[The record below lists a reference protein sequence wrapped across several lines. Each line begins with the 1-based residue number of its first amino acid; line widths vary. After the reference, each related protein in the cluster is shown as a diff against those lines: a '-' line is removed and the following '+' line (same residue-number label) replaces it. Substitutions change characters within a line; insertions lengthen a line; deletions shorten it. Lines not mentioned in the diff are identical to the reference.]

1 MVSYKNVLRFW
12 FDFGHGKGRSNDG
25 AGDPG
30 AVNASMSLIEAD
42 IVEII
47 GKHAADY
54 LKENYTGFEIGYSRT
69 DDSFVS
75 LSNRC
80 KKANDWNADIFI
92 SFHINA
98 GGGTGYES
106 FVYTNASTKS
116 VALQNVIN
124 AKAIAAAKKH
134 GLGVHGE
141 ASKRGNLAVLRG
153 TDMPAILTET
163 AFIDSKDATLL
174 KSNEFLKDMG
184 VAYAVGLAEFTGL
197 KKKEAPKPSEVK
209 VPEAPK
215 PVKTPSKPSKAPK
228 GAELLVVDY
237 DGKEGLNYRSK
248 PDFDAKPVGVVRK
261 GDVFTITGE
270 TKDFYKVKSGYYI
283 TKNPKY
289 VSVKTK

>member
-12 FDFGHGKGRSNDG
+12 FDFGHGKLRSKDG

-30 AVNASMSLIEAD
+30 AVNEKEGLIEAD
-42 IVEII
+42 LVEII

-54 LKENYTGFEIGYSRT
+54 LEANYTGFEIGYSRT

-80 KKANDWNADIFI
+80 KKANDWDADIFI

-106 FVYTNASTKS
+106 FIYSETKS
-116 VALQNVIN
+116 AKTVSLQNVIN
-124 AKAIAAAKKH
+124 AKAIATAKKY
-134 GLGVHGE
+134 GLGVHGD
-141 ASKRGNLAVLRG
+141 ASKRKDLAVLRG

-163 AFIDSKDATLL
+163 AFIDSKDIKLL
-174 KSNEFLKDMG
+174 KLPQFLKDMG
-184 VAYAVGLAEFTGL
+184 IAYAQGLAEFTGL
-197 KKKEAPKPSEVK
+197 KKKEAPKPSEI
-209 VPEAPK
+209 PSN
-215 PVKTPSKPSKAPK
+215 TPSTSGGTK
-228 GAELLVVDY
+228 LLVVEY

-248 PDFDAKPVGVVRK
+248 PDYDAKVEGAAKK
-261 GDVFTITGE
+261 GDVFTIVGE
-270 TKDFYKVKSGYYI
+270 SGDFYKVKSGYYF